1 MGVCMAAEI
10 NTILTIVHIAGFILA
25 IALIFTSILL
35 LKRLKDEDFAVSMI
49 FLHEKEINK
58 IFLVLVVGSFI
69 FFTGHLYYSLG
80 SLFNDINIKYV
91 LDLIGILYTISLL
104 YFVYGLQNVLK
115 REKNEHL

>member
-1 MGVCMAAEI
+1 MAVEI
-10 NTILTIVHIAGFILA
+10 NAIMTIVHLAGFILA
-25 IALIFTSILL
+25 IVLIFSSLLL

-49 FLHEKEINK
+49 FLHENEINK
-58 IFLVLVVGSFI
+58 ILLVLVVGSFI

-80 SLFNDINIKYV
+80 SLFNDANMKYV

-115 REKNEHL
+115 MEKENEQL